1 MKLDVKSSL
10 FPHLKLNTPKTHRT
24 PRTPR
29 SQMRR
34 LDTEQILKDLT
45 TPPKSIRS
53 EEGRIP
59 ETVEKC
65 QGGIIAETDTSPS
78 TVVSLTPL
86 DKNDLQKDITSPKPT
101 KLGIKPLSS
110 ESFYGPPPPPP
121 KARTCLFIDTLEAK
135 DLKKR
140 SRSPSRDSVG
150 SNRSFVSG
158 SGHRRT
164 SSGGSFKGSGGRSR
178 SKNRKAPH
186 VGVWHNI
193 KKPKKM
199 KKHVRVAKPLISPN
213 TRIKKMLKG
222 EEVMEKNIEVKPKR
236 LFEEKPRNRRASKKM
251 RLDSD
256 MEDFGIEG
264 KFIIRIILA
273 LKNEIVIDCD
283 IVIFRSF
290 SGFVDKT

>member
-10 FPHLKLNTPKTHRT
+10 FPHLKLNTPKSHRT

-29 SQMRR
+29 SQIRR

-59 ETVEKC
+59 ETVEKN
-65 QGGIIAETDTSPS
+65 QGGIVPETDTSPS

-86 DKNDLQKDITSPKPT
+86 DKNDAQIIQSPQPT
-101 KLGIKPLSS
+101 KLGIKPLSC

-121 KARTCLFIDTLEAK
+121 KARACLFIDTLEAK
-135 DLKKR
+135 DLKSRKR

-178 SKNRKAPH
+178 SKNRKGPH

-222 EEVMEKNIEVKPKR
+222 EEVVEKNIEVKPKR
-236 LFEEKPRNRRASKKM
+236 LFEEKPRNRRAIKK
-251 RLDSD
+251 RRIDSET
-256 MEDFGIEG
+256 EDCDIEG
-264 KFIIRIILA
+264 KFFIW
-273 LKNEIVIDCD
+273 
-283 IVIFRSF
+283 
-290 SGFVDKT
+290 